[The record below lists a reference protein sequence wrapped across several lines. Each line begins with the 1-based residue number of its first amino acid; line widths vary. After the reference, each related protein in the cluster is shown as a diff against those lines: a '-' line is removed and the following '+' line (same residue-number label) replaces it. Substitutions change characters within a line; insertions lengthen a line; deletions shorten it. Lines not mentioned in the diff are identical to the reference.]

1 MYIAD
6 TKYNGCLPLLVSC
19 EMDEFANIGEVPSFN
34 EILSVV
40 RSYNIR
46 ICIVLQGLAQLKAI
60 YEKTYEAIIGNC
72 DIFTLLGSKDK
83 DTLEYVSAKLDKIT
97 VRGDSRSYNR
107 GMSNGGGGQDTE
119 AYIERPL
126 LYPNEIKKAIKPKGK
141 TRKYGGSCIVF
152 VGYEDPVYLPKFDT
166 PSHPRFAECGS
177 KYKEYVHNCTDVS
190 VVYMPIWTQR
200 LIEYHKMYDKHN
212 TQSKE
217 ELKAYEEEVEI
228 QKEQEQA
235 ELEAE
240 FERNNVQIELPANEE
255 PSEEEY
261 EEYCESVDN
270 GELPPVQDFSDEPN
284 EDDFMFDINPV
295 VEKIK
300 EMQRVNE

>member
-1 MYIAD
+1 
-6 TKYNGCLPLLVSC
+6 
-19 EMDEFANIGEVPSFN
+19 
-34 EILSVV
+34 
-40 RSYNIR
+40 
-46 ICIVLQGLAQLKAI
+46 
-60 YEKTYEAIIGNC
+60 
-72 DIFTLLGSKDK
+72 
-83 DTLEYVSAKLDKIT
+83 
-97 VRGDSRSYNR
+97 
-107 GMSNGGGGQDTE
+107 
-119 AYIERPL
+119 
-126 LYPNEIKKAIKPKGK
+126 
-141 TRKYGGSCIVF
+141 
-152 VGYEDPVYLPKFDT
+152 
-166 PSHPRFAECGS
+166 
-177 KYKEYVHNCTDVS
+177 
-190 VVYMPIWTQR
+190 MPIWTQR